1 MNKQSSSNRSNT
13 PSQPLTRRQFVRR
26 TLAATAVAAGCPAL
40 VPSSVFGANAPSK
53 RIQIGQIGCG
63 RIAHEMDLP
72 GILKQDIARVV
83 AVCDLDSKRM
93 AHGQKFVR
101 ARYEKDGEKNVSVNT
116 YADF

>member
-1 MNKQSSSNRSNT
+1 MKTQSNSLT
-13 PSQPLTRRQFVRR
+13 TRRRFVKTS
-26 TLAATAVAAGCPAL
+26 TLATAAIAGFPTIL
-40 VPSSVFGANAPSK
+40 PSSVFGADAPSK